1 VRRMGSWR
9 RAFLIKVVPSG
20 GRSRPLSQA
29 CGLFLLMVCSL
40 WGGLAGCSLPE
51 GDQSSPTQLHY
62 KWVKVRAAGD
72 IEQMWQLL
80 HPDIRNEFE
89 RWLTAERLL
98 LNEIKTAYPKE
109 DAAAALEAIGGS
121 ARGELESPK
130 ALFKLFVRPS
140 PEPPGTLGEVSAHV
154 RSEDIAA
161 DGMTATI
168 RTYGGDE
175 VSFKKGSDGN
185 WYTTLASDEAVRL
198 SNARNRAEQNLK
210 RVKSNLQK
218 LGRNQP

>member
-1 VRRMGSWR
+1 MAGSRVRVRRMGSWR
-9 RAFLIKVVPSG
+9 RGFLIRLYGSLVFALATASG
-20 GRSRPLSQA
+20 
-29 CGLFLLMVCSL
+29 
-40 WGGLAGCSLPE
+40 GCSLPE

-72 IEQMWQLL
+72 VDQMWELL

-89 RWLTAERLL
+89 RWLTAERLMV
-98 LNEIKTAYPKE
+98 NEIKTAYPKE
-109 DAAAALEAIGGS
+109 DAAAALEAIGG
-121 ARGELESPK
+121 AERGELESPK
-130 ALFKLFVRPS
+130 ALFKRFVRPS
-140 PEPPGTLGEVSAHV
+140 PEAPGTLGEVSAHV

-175 VSFKKGSDGN
+175 VSFKKGADGN